1 MKSPMEPMTSPIR
14 FGLWAC
20 QHLVDGGR
28 CDETFVSRGR
38 DMLTAN
44 LIPKFYHGAQL
55 FEAAIWLK
63 AIYFDSGVV
72 QTPEQAF
79 VKAYDSMPGVAR
91 PDFMS
96 ASGASS
102 RQLPRSHG
110 PRAS

>member
-1 MKSPMEPMTSPIR
+1 
-14 FGLWAC
+14 
-20 QHLVDGGR
+20 
-28 CDETFVSRGR
+28 
-38 DMLTAN
+38 MLTAN